1 MPNLRSK
8 TWTTTTPA
16 NVEDAQFWE
25 DHLISDADAAK
36 IGSSVQSVNGVLP
49 NASGNVALNAVY
61 EQTLTAG
68 STSVTFTNVTTTSD
82 SLVYVGT
89 SVAGL
94 DYDDITQSG
103 TSYTVTF
110 DAQASDVTIYLIVTE
125 VA

>member
-16 NVEDAQFWE
+16 NVTDAQFWE
-25 DHLISDADAAK
+25 DHLISDEDAAK

-49 NASGNVALNAVY
+49 NASGNVVLNTVY

-68 STSVTFTNVTTTSD
+68 ATSVTFTNVTTTSD

-89 SVAGL
+89 SVTGL
-94 DYDDITQSG
+94 EYNDLTQSG
-103 TSYTVTF
+103 TSYTVTY
-110 DAQASDVTIYLIVTE
+110 DAQASNVTIYLIVTE

>member
-25 DHLISDADAAK
+25 DHLISDEDVAK
-36 IGSSVQSVNGVLP
+36 ITSSVQSVNGESP
-49 NASGNVALNAVY
+49 DANGNVDLYTIY

-68 STSVTFTNVTTTSD
+68 STSVTFTNVTTTAD

-94 DYDDITQSG
+94 EYDDITQSG
-103 TSYTVTF
+103 TSYTVTY
-110 DAQASDVTIYLIVTE
+110 DAQASNVTIYLIVTE